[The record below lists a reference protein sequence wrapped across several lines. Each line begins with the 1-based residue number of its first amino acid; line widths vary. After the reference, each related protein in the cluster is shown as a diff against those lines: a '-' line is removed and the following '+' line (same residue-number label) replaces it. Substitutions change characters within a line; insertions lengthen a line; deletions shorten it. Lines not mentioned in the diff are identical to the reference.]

1 MTHVSTGAEPRP
13 GAASIFKL
21 FFLLGLQSFGG
32 GIATFTMIH
41 DHTVER
47 LGWITEEEFVHSWA
61 MVQLAPGINLLALV
75 ILIGRKACG
84 MRGAIAA
91 LLGLMLPSCGV
102 TVLIASLYG
111 RVHNAPRAVSAIR
124 AAVPAIVALGLLS
137 CVTMA
142 RPLLK
147 ALPTATNPR
156 PHSNTVFAVIVMAAS
171 GAAVIAQKASIPAV
185 LLMAGVAGAAHAVLT
200 TQKEAHGDQ
209 RE

>member
-13 GAASIFKL
+13 GAGSIFKL

-75 ILIGRKACG
+75 ILIGRRACG
-84 MRGAIAA
+84 MRGAFAA
-91 LLGLMLPSCGV
+91 LLGLMLPSCGI

-111 RVHNAPRAVSAIR
+111 RVHNAPGAVSAIR
-124 AAVPAIVALGLLS
+124 GAVPAIVALGLLS

-147 ALPTATNPR
+147 PTPTALNPQPR
-156 PHSNTVFAVIVMAAS
+156 SHTVFAVILMAAS

-185 LLMAGVAGAAHAVLT
+185 LLMAGAAGAAHAVLT
-200 TQKEAHGDQ
+200 TREGAHGGPGD
-209 RE
+209 